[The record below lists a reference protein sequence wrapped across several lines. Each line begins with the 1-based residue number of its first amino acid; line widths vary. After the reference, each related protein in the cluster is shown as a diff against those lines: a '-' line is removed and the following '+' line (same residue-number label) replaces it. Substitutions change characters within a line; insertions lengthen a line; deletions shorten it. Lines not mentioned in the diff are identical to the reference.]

1 MRKIKMKN
9 TINFIKYHTVEFG
22 KFVGLAAGTLLLFA
36 LGIMAGGWTH
46 NYLFPIIGNW
56 TYVVTFLVGVV
67 AIYMAL
73 QLYFPNRRR
82 EVET

>member
-1 MRKIKMKN
+1 MKN
-9 TINFIKYHTVEFG
+9 TINFIKYHAVEFS
-22 KFVGLAAGTLLLFA
+22 KFTGFFIGTLLLFA
-36 LGIMAGGWTH
+36 IGVMAGGWTH

-56 TYVVTFLVGVV
+56 TYLVTSFAGVV